1 MNCINMQFQT
11 NSGFYVFLL
20 NICKVVMNCK
30 KKKPFS
36 YSFQR

>member
-11 NSGFYVFLL
+11 NSGFYVFFLTSV
-20 NICKVVMNCK
+20 NVVMNCK